1 MKRQS
6 FQKKRL
12 PTGGGSLFVFHS
24 RIRRRKKQRVAA
36 SADLASEVP
45 NLGVA
50 RALLVILVL
59 HVAAIAAIF
68 IHNRVTDDDAVATGS
83 GSKNATSDFATQPKE
98 PATAAKGGETFY
110 FVSTGDTYDRI
121 ARLKSVDVQ
130 ELRDL
135 NNGKGLDPGA
145 ILRIPTNRIAPTAEA
160 ASGNLDPVPDASEP
174 SVTPINQV
182 AAVVKPSV
190 TQSGVEGAASSTVR
204 VSRDQAAPPSR
215 LQAGDPVPAA
225 SRQVQALEQ
234 GSSARIYAVKS
245 GDTAWR
251 IAQQH
256 DVSVQALLEAN
267 EIKDARR
274 LQVNM
279 KLRIPT
285 R

>member
-1 MKRQS
+1 M
-6 FQKKRL
+6 
-12 PTGGGSLFVFHS
+12 FHS

-83 GSKNATSDFATQPKE
+83 GSKNATSDFATQDKE

-215 LQAGDPVPAA
+215 LQDGDPVP
-225 SRQVQALEQ
+225 ALEQ